1 MTISK
6 PLKDMTPDE
15 VQSYID
21 KINEDFRYFIDVAP
35 FVEIGDTS
43 KGNHCKLRSGNLYD
57 GNYSIFEVIF
67 ELQYL
72 LWRQQSRTPNVKK
85 LIVSELSLTPEMSQ
99 DGFNPVR
106 GLMIRMYYIKQDKVL
121 DKNRADLELPHPGH
135 KLTLLKKLIG
145 AFKNRKQ

>member
-1 MTISK
+1 VEDFYYLTTLKTKTKMTISK
-6 PLKDMTPDE
+6 PIKDMTPDE

-43 KGNHCKLRSGNLYD
+43 NGQAIRIRAGNVHS
-57 GNYSIFEVIF
+57 GNYSIFEIIF
-67 ELQYL
+67 ELQHT
-72 LWRQQSRTPNVKK
+72 LWVQQQRNPDIKK

-106 GLMIRMYYIKQDKVL
+106 GLMIRVYYLKQDKS
-121 DKNRADLELPHPGH
+121 E
-135 KLTLLKKLIG
+135 
-145 AFKNRKQ
+145 

>member
-1 MTISK
+1 MTMSK

-43 KGNHCKLRSGNLYD
+43 NGQATRLRAGNLHD
-57 GNYSIFEVIF
+57 GNCSIFEVIF

-72 LWRQQSRTPNVKK
+72 LWRQQSRTPDIKK

-106 GLMIRMYYIKQDKVL
+106 GLMIRVYYLKQDKS
-121 DKNRADLELPHPGH
+121 E
-135 KLTLLKKLIG
+135 
-145 AFKNRKQ
+145 

>member
-1 MTISK
+1 MTMSK
-6 PLKDMTPDE
+6 PIKDMTPDE

-43 KGNHCKLRSGNLYD
+43 KGNHCRLRAGNLHS
-57 GNYSIFEVIF
+57 GNYSIFEIIF
-67 ELQYL
+67 ELQHT
-72 LWRQQSRTPNVKK
+72 LWVQQQRNPDIKK

-106 GLMIRMYYIKQDKVL
+106 GLMIRVYYLKQDKS
-121 DKNRADLELPHPGH
+121 E
-135 KLTLLKKLIG
+135 
-145 AFKNRKQ
+145 

>member
-1 MTISK
+1 MTMSK
-6 PLKDMTPDE
+6 PIKDMTPDE

-43 KGNHCKLRSGNLYD
+43 NGQATRLRSGNLHD
-57 GNYSIFEVIF
+57 GNCSIFEVIF

-72 LWRQQSRTPNVKK
+72 LWRQQSRTPDIKK

-106 GLMIRMYYIKQDKVL
+106 GLMIRVYYLKQDKS
-121 DKNRADLELPHPGH
+121 E
-135 KLTLLKKLIG
+135 
-145 AFKNRKQ
+145 